1 MMSECLFQDCY
12 RIPTARATWHDYNAG
27 EYFITVCTQ
36 YKKHYFGEIVS
47 GQMIFSSIGKFAD
60 EQCRNIHIHYAYAT
74 IPLWVVM
81 PNHIHAVVIIDN
93 NKIPYEKRNVELSR
107 RNVETFPETSQLVSR
122 ETFQETPQ
130 LMSRETFQETSL
142 QREPIQIATDMQ
154 SWLSVVVRQ
163 LKQSIT
169 RFAKNN
175 SLPFAW
181 QSRFHDHII
190 RNNDD
195 RNAIA
200 DYIENNVVKWEYDK
214 FYC

>member
-1 MMSECLFQDCY
+1 MTECVFQDRY
-12 RIPTARATWHDYNAG
+12 RVSTIRALWHDYNAG
-27 EYFITVCTQ
+27 EYFITICTQ
-36 YKKHYFGEIVS
+36 NREHYFGKIVD
-47 GQMIFSSIGKFAD
+47 GQMIFTRIGQFAD
-60 EQCRNIHIHYAYAT
+60 EQCRNVQIHYAYAT

-93 NKIPYEKRNVELSR
+93 NKIPYEKRNVEMHRKS
-107 RNVETFPETSQLVSR
+107 VETFH
-122 ETFQETPQ
+122 
-130 LMSRETFQETSL
+130 ETSL
-142 QREPIQIATDMQ
+142 QREPIQIATEMQ

-175 SLPFAW
+175 GIPFAW
-181 QSRFHDHII
+181 QSRFYDHII

>member
-1 MMSECLFQDCY
+1 MSECLFQDCH

-27 EYFITVCTQ
+27 EYFITICTQ
-36 YKKHYFGEIVS
+36 DREHYFGEIAD
-47 GQMIFSSIGKFAD
+47 GKMNFTKLGLFANEQFS
-60 EQCRNIHIHYAYAT
+60 NVHNHYSYAE

-81 PNHIHAVVIIDN
+81 PNHIHAIVIIN
-93 NKIPYEKRNVELSR
+93 RKNIPYEKRNVE
-107 RNVETFPETSQLVSR
+107 TFH
-122 ETFQETPQ
+122 
-130 LMSRETFQETSL
+130 ETSL
-142 QREPIQIATDMQ
+142 HKRTPIQIATEMQ

-169 RFAKNN
+169 RFAKKN
-175 SLPFAW
+175 SISFAW

-200 DYIENNVVKWEYDK
+200 DYIENNVVKWELDK
-214 FYC
+214 FYG